1 MIFVNWLNGSFLVLT
16 VLLTH
21 FLVSRI
27 ESRVSYSYMFYMCQK
42 LNISYISEERIHI
55 KIQQLDYLKLKIKDL
70 LLVLFY
76 LLKNLHIWYVHFT
89 VCANGYCC
97 FSWAEVNCFL
107 ETFSSD
113 EYSKMKVSQNW
124 NKSGFEMWK
133 SSFKSRL
140 PTYFFREVL

>member
-42 LNISYISEERIHI
+42 LNISYISQERIHI
-55 KIQQLDYLKLKIKDL
+55 KMQQLDYLKLKIKDL

-76 LLKNLHIWYVHFT
+76 VLKTYTYDMYISLYVQMAI
-89 VCANGYCC
+89 V
-97 FSWAEVNCFL
+97 VFL
-107 ETFSSD
+107 EL
-113 EYSKMKVSQNW
+113 K
-124 NKSGFEMWK
+124 
-133 SSFKSRL
+133 
-140 PTYFFREVL
+140 